1 MELTYKICIFGDA
14 RVGKT
19 SLVKRFTTN
28 RFDQNTKSTL
38 GAAIH
43 VKYFNMK
50 NKRIQIQIW
59 DFGGEDQ
66 FRFLLPSY
74 AMGAFGGI
82 FMFDITRPSTLS
94 HYDDW
99 VSVFKSG
106 LPENRKDIP
115 ILLVGGK
122 SDLENNRAC
131 KKEDINI
138 LLNSSYFFDYMEC
151 SAKIDENVNKVFESL
166 ITEIMNSY
174 YK

>member
-1 MELTYKICIFGDA
+1 VEIAYKICVFGDA

-19 SLVKRFTTN
+19 SLVKRFTTH

-43 VKYFNMK
+43 VKYFNTE
-50 NKRIQIQIW
+50 NKIIQIQIW

-106 LPENRKDIP
+106 LPENRKDVP
-115 ILLVGGK
+115 ILIVGGK

-131 KKEDINI
+131 QEEEIND
-138 LLNSSYFFDYMEC
+138 LRKTKFFFDYIEC
-151 SAKIDENVNKVFESL
+151 SSKIDENVNKVFKTL
-166 ITEIMNSY
+166 IGEIMNRF
-174 YK
+174 